1 MYTDVKELE
10 RLRLSTEAIVFLDCH
25 VRPMPNWTVALLAEL
40 SANPR
45 RIAVP
50 LITGLDPDTWEETS
64 RDEGGR
70 KMCLTWSVDFFWC
83 NEYPGLE
90 VPVLSGGLLAI
101 SRSWWLDSGGDLAML
116 VVEHSDTGQ
125 EQINN
130 VLFKLKDALQ
140 QNDDLHKL
148 SFKMPLQVMTP
159 PCAPGVGR
167 TLISLCAHGCAVA
180 R

>member
-1 MYTDVKELE
+1 MSISTIRYYKHDKSTTTSNKQARSHAYVYISYISNYKYHKCLHIHPELQFHE
-10 RLRLSTEAIVFLDCH
+10 RFSAEAIVFLDCH

-101 SRSWWLDSGGDLAML
+101 SRSWWLDSGGDLAVL
-116 VVEHSDTGQ
+116 VVEHSDTRRSK
-125 EQINN
+125 I
-130 VLFKLKDALQ
+130 
-140 QNDDLHKL
+140 
-148 SFKMPLQVMTP
+148 
-159 PCAPGVGR
+159 
-167 TLISLCAHGCAVA
+167 
-180 R
+180 